1 MLSYDTI
8 EFHTLELLKSL
19 MQEPAFS
26 AMRLVGGTALALQ
39 YGHRQSIDLDF
50 FGDLKTEDNSR
61 SQKNKI
67 IKEVEYMT
75 ELRDKSVLHEAQAH
89 IEAYKRG
96 EEWAK
101 KDVFDNVDDL
111 MADLMKE

>member
-8 EFHTLELLKSL
+8 EFILGCDE
-19 MQEPAFS
+19 
-26 AMRLVGGTALALQ
+26 
-39 YGHRQSIDLDF
+39 
-50 FGDLKTEDNSR
+50 TEDNSR

-75 ELRDKSVLHEAQAH
+75 ELRDKSVLYEAQTH
-89 IEAYKRG
+89 LEAYKRG

-101 KDVFDNVDDL
+101 KNVFDTKVRECEDCKKAQSARMSVQAYNSSCSTAKDYWRVC
-111 MADLMKE
+111 EEIIGR

>member
-8 EFHTLELLKSL
+8 EFILGCDE
-19 MQEPAFS
+19 
-26 AMRLVGGTALALQ
+26 
-39 YGHRQSIDLDF
+39 
-50 FGDLKTEDNSR
+50 TEDNSR

-111 MADLMKE
+111 MDDLMKEWDTAKRLLAMGLSPQQVVDGTMLPLEEVEKMVDEIKNK

>member
-8 EFHTLELLKSL
+8 EFILGCDE
-19 MQEPAFS
+19 
-26 AMRLVGGTALALQ
+26 
-39 YGHRQSIDLDF
+39 
-50 FGDLKTEDNSR
+50 TEDNSR

-75 ELRDKSVLHEAQAH
+75 ELRDKSVLHEAQTH
-89 IEAYKRG
+89 LEAYKRG

-101 KDVFDNVDDL
+101 KNVFDNVDDL
-111 MADLMKE
+111 MADLMMD